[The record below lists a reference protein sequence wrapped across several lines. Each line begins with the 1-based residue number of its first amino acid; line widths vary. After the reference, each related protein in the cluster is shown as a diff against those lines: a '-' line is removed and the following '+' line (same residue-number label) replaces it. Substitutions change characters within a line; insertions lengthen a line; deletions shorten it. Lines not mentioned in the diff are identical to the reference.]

1 MTETSTRS
9 ERIDGSMSLLVDMT
23 GAALDPAYA
32 EAAARRATAPGP
44 PVARGLLRRG
54 SAGLLLSL
62 VAVGLVTGVAAS
74 QVRRD
79 AASNAGVRAPLER
92 DVRSQT
98 RDTDALAQ
106 QAAAL
111 REELAALRLTA
122 LSRDSSGQRTAERLA
137 ALELVTGA
145 VAVHGPGVLVRLD
158 DAVEGSLAD
167 PASRGGQVGDGRVY
181 DRDLQDV
188 VNALWLAGAE
198 AMSVNGQRLTAGTAI
213 RSAGEAILVDLR
225 PLSPPYLVRAV
236 GDPGTLEP
244 RFADGPA
251 ARRLQTL
258 TSLYGVRF
266 SLERADDLTLPA
278 AASPLLT
285 AVVPGGAP

>member
-1 MTETSTRS
+1 MTDTATRS
-9 ERIDGSMSLLVDMT
+9 PRVDGSMSLLVDMT

-32 EAAARRATAPGP
+32 EAAARRTAAGP
-44 PVARGLLRRG
+44 LAVGGALRRG

-62 VAVGLVTGVAAS
+62 LAVGLLTGVATS

-79 AASNAGVRAPLER
+79 AAANDSVRVPLEQ
-92 DVRSQT
+92 DVRRQT
-98 RDTDALAQ
+98 RDTDALAR

-111 REELAALRLTA
+111 REELVSLRQSA
-122 LSRDSSGQRTAERLA
+122 LSRDSRGRAAAERLA

-145 VAVHGPGVLVRLD
+145 VAVHGPGVVVRLD
-158 DAVEGSLAD
+158 DAVAGSLSD

-181 DRDLQDV
+181 DRDVQDV

-198 AMSVNGQRLTAGTAI
+198 AISINGQRLTADTAI

-225 PLSPPYLVRAV
+225 PLSPPYVVRAI
-236 GDPGTLEP
+236 GDPNTLEP
-244 RFADGPA
+244 RFGDGPA
-251 ARRLQTL
+251 ARRLHTL

-266 SLERADDLTLPA
+266 TLGRADDLTLPA
-278 AASPLLT
+278 AAAPTLT
-285 AVVPGGAP
+285 SAEPGGAP

>member
-1 MTETSTRS
+1 MTTTTTRPS
-9 ERIDGSMSLLVDMT
+9 RVDGSMSLLVDMT

-32 EAAARRATAPGP
+32 EAAARRAVAPGAS
-44 PVARGLLRRG
+44 VAGGALRRG

-79 AASNAGVRAPLER
+79 AAANAGVRAPLEQ
-92 DVRSQT
+92 DVRQQT

-106 QAAAL
+106 QAADL
-111 REELAALRLTA
+111 REELGALRQSA
-122 LSRDSSGQRTAERLA
+122 LSRDSRGQRAAAALA

-145 VAVHGPGVLVRLD
+145 VAVHGPGVVVRLD
-158 DAVEGSLAD
+158 DAVEGSLSD

-198 AMSVNGQRLTAGTAI
+198 AISVNGQRLTADTAI

-225 PLSPPYLVRAV
+225 PLSPPYVVRAV
-236 GDPGTLEP
+236 GDPDTLEP

-251 ARRLQTL
+251 ARRLHTL

-266 SLERADDLTLPA
+266 SLERAADLTLPA
-278 AASPLLT
+278 AAAPALT
-285 AVVPGGAP
+285 AAEPGGAP